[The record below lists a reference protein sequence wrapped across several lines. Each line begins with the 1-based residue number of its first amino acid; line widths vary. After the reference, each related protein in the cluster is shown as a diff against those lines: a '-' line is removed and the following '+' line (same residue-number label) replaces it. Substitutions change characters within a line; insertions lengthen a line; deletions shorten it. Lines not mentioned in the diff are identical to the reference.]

1 MTGPS
6 LPSVKHRG
14 WYTIGSGRRGIQ
26 GGTGGLEDGTRA
38 IKGASIRGIHSR
50 WVGTRRIAG
59 GTRYKESSTKGT
71 QSWGIARIIG
81 SHRAQSLP
89 LSEGNS
95 LARDILRPGHLA
107 CQRFVLVCTNTWEW
121 SSTIIL
127 SLRGDE
133 YPFWYVHYHI
143 LVIKALANSAWMS
156 ESCILRSPSTLHT
169 QLAHLLSSWAT
180 N

>member
-14 WYTIGSGRRGIQ
+14 WYTVGSGRRGIQ

-89 LSEGNS
+89 CPREILWHATSCDRVTWLASGLCLFVQILGNDPPLSFCHCEVMN
-95 LARDILRPGHLA
+95 IL
-107 CQRFVLVCTNTWEW
+107 FDSYITTSW
-121 SSTIIL
+121 S
-127 SLRGDE
+127 
-133 YPFWYVHYHI
+133 
-143 LVIKALANSAWMS
+143 
-156 ESCILRSPSTLHT
+156 
-169 QLAHLLSSWAT
+169 
-180 N
+180 